1 MFKKLSLILLFL
13 FSNFLTTS
21 IVAAGETTLHFVR
34 PADLKTAGQGV
45 KLYVDKKYIGKVWHN
60 RYAVVKSTTGK
71 HKLMTKVGLSIGVPV
86 TGLAGAK
93 KFKSKVS
100 FNKNDLIKKFKDLM
114 HLRDENINQLIPNKY
129 KDLLI

>member
-1 MFKKLSLILLFL
+1 MKG
-13 FSNFLTTS
+13 NFLATT
-21 IVAAGETTLHFVR
+21 IAAAGETTLHFVR

-86 TGLAGAK
+86 TGLGGAK
-93 KFKSKVS
+93 KFKSKV
-100 FNKNDLIKKFKDLM
+100 NRHRCYLIRVGKGIS
-114 HLRDENINQLIPNKY
+114 RKY
-129 KDLLI
+129 SHSKP

>member
-100 FNKNDLIKKFKDLM
+100 FNKNEHYFKIKFKMGKMLF
-114 HLRDENINQLIPNKY
+114 PGK
-129 KDLLI
+129 